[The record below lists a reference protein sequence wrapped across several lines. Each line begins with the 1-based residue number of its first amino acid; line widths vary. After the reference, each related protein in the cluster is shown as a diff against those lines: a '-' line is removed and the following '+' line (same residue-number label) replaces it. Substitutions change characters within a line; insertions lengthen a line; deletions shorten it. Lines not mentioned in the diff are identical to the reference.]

1 MFWWGIY
8 GGVEVRR
15 GVDKVRCYAVLRENE
30 DRSWVE
36 QGLGEKVGVVCREV
50 SRELGV
56 MTGGFQG
63 F

>member
-8 GGVEVRR
+8 GGAVVWRDA
-15 GVDKVRCYAVLRENE
+15 DKVRCYAVLRENGG
-30 DRSWVE
+30 RSWTE
-36 QGLGEKVGVVCREV
+36 QGLGEKVGVVCRGV

-56 MTGGFQG
+56 MTGGCRG